1 MPDEQPSRALAV
13 LLGASTFPNAPK
25 LAEGRAFYISA
36 ADVKEYLCDQAGLA
50 LPRRNVLSLF
60 DDSRSPSDQLVEVA
74 GFLTRRSLELK
85 AEGTRVGDLFIY
97 YVGHGLFTRG
107 DQAYCLAI
115 RSTNEIN
122 EGATSIRASDLAG
135 VIKENAAF
143 LRRYL
148 IFDCCFA
155 ASIHK
160 EFQSGPLTA
169 ARVQL
174 AEEFPERG
182 TALLCSSNAHEPS
195 LAPRGLEHTMFSNA
209 LLQALRNGREGI
221 GARLSFSELGDLI
234 KENLRTAYPD
244 SWVRPEVHSPD
255 QREGDIASIPI
266 FPNPAF
272 HESDAIAEQ
281 IARRRK
287 AEEDRIEEQKRLAR
301 EKAEEAEQRRVAME
315 QAEKAEAERFAREKV
330 EADKAAQEKL
340 LQQKADAEKA
350 EAEERAKF
358 EEAKA
363 ARFREMQR
371 AEMAR
376 RAEAERAA
384 AERAEN
390 ERAEEELAK
399 KERAREEKAAQQKA
413 DAERKAA
420 EAARARAQ
428 QAEWERSQAKQPAS
442 HSKQIEQ
449 ANKASSF
456 RDNPAV
462 KILGGFLIFAVLVGG
477 GLWLSHSPDKKP
489 QTGNATTTASPSQ
502 APATQDEVKPSSAV
516 PASNNPVNAPVT
528 NGSKELANAPPKY
541 PNPAAIAFNLSSRYA
556 IAGPDDAQ
564 TVLDTKT
571 GLMWMRKDYRNIE
584 GRFSNN
590 WNDAMAWPSKI
601 NAESYGGYS
610 DWKVPT
616 IAQYRTINT
625 SKSDRMLYTEI
636 FAKTEGEDYW
646 SSNTPGQYTASY
658 MGFKLTDGGGYAVSG
673 DRKMPDQYSDGSQ
686 MRMSIRLVRAK

>member
-1 MPDEQPSRALAV
+1 MPDEQPSRILAV

-36 ADVKEYLCDQAGLA
+36 ADVKEYLCDSAGLA

-85 AEGTRVGDLFIY
+85 AEGTRAGDLFIY

-160 EFQSGPLTA
+160 EFQSGALSA
-169 ARVQL
+169 ARVQI

-272 HESDAIAEQ
+272 HPEAFRTAEE
-281 IARRRK
+281 AARK
-287 AEEDRIEEQKRLAR
+287 AAEVAFEVAAQDEAREAARKAASERVAREQAEANAKAK
-301 EKAEEAEQRRVAME
+301 EKAETER
-315 QAEKAEAERFAREKV
+315 AEAAERAKAARLLEMKRAAVAEREKV
-330 EADKAAQEKL
+330 DQAMRERAEADKAAQ
-340 LQQKADAEKA
+340 
-350 EAEERAKF
+350 
-358 EEAKA
+358 
-363 ARFREMQR
+363 
-371 AEMAR
+371 
-376 RAEAERAA
+376 
-384 AERAEN
+384 
-390 ERAEEELAK
+390 
-399 KERAREEKAAQQKA
+399 
-413 DAERKAA
+413 RKAA
-420 EAARARAQ
+420 ASRKVTKTVPTQ
-428 QAEWERSQAKQPAS
+428 FQTKQAVQVDKT
-442 HSKQIEQ
+442 KDL
-449 ANKASSF
+449 
-456 RDNPAV
+456 RDHPAV
-462 KILGGFLIFAVLVGG
+462 KILGGVLIFALLVGG
-477 GLWLSHSPDKKP
+477 GLWLSQSPNKKP
-489 QTGNATTTASPSQ
+489 QTADTAASSGPAPTTHDENKPNAA
-502 APATQDEVKPSSAV
+502 
-516 PASNNPVNAPVT
+516 
-528 NGSKELANAPPKY
+528 
-541 PNPAAIAFNLSSRYA
+541 NPAAADFNLSSRYA

-564 TVLDTKT
+564 TVLDTKS

-584 GRFSNN
+584 GRFAFN
-590 WNDAMAWPSKI
+590 WDDATAWPSKI
-601 NAESYGGYS
+601 NAQSYGGYS
-610 DWKVPT
+610 DWRVPT
-616 IAQYRTINT
+616 ITQYRTINN
-625 SKSDRMLYTEI
+625 SKSDRMIYATI
-636 FAKTEGEDYW
+636 FAKTEAEDYW
-646 SSNTPGQYTASY
+646 SSNTPGPYTASY
-658 MGFKLTDGGGYAVSG
+658 MSFQLKDGGYAVSG
-673 DRKMPDQYSDGSQ
+673 DRKMPAQYSDGSQ
-686 MRMSIRLVRAK
+686 MRMSVRLVRIARK